1 MPAYLGNGA
10 KKGDVTVLLR
20 LRLFAAIGG
29 FALAASAA
37 AFAAPKVE
45 GTPIPLA
52 PKPDFSSMRF
62 LVGTWTCSD
71 LSSRRPGPFTTIEV
85 YSLDSSGYWMNRES
99 TVRKASWIPREIRS
113 ETQYTFDPYAKV
125 WVRVTTGDLGAYA
138 VATAPNPAGNKKTY
152 TYVTQTKAPDIA
164 SYAPEVFTKV
174 SDTKKTMTTSFT
186 ETSGRVVHVSETCT
200 KNP

>member
-1 MPAYLGNGA
+1 
-10 KKGDVTVLLR
+10 VLLR

>member
-10 KKGDVTVLLR
+10 EKGDVTVLLR
-20 LRLFAAIGG
+20 LRLIAAIAG
-29 FALAASAA
+29 FALATSAA

>member
-10 KKGDVTVLLR
+10 EKGDVTVLLR
-20 LRLFAAIGG
+20 LRLIAAIAG
-29 FALAASAA
+29 FALATSAA
-37 AFAAPKVE
+37 AFAAPKIE

-52 PKPDFSSMRF
+52 PKPDFSTMRF

-113 ETQYTFDPYAKV
+113 ETRYTFDPYAKV